1 VTADLSIDV
10 VVGEVRGIPVPFTTS
25 DMTLISGNGYMYG
38 WSFRE
43 ATGGQA
49 VQNEGAVVAPVALA
63 TIVTITGLAAGTYTV
78 NWTTSLQGAA
88 AAADANN
95 FRLIDTAGTVLNGV
109 NPGVAGEYPQ
119 VASVITVPQGSAI
132 SIVAIGAGT
141 AAVTYAA
148 EIALTPV
155 VINDALVELQDGGQ
169 PLGEIGLG
177 VNQAATVWFGN
188 PGIRISSQIKVHVIF
203 GAVIGVVYAGFDK

>member
-1 VTADLSIDV
+1 
-10 VVGEVRGIPVPFTTS
+10 
-25 DMTLISGNGYMYG
+25 MTLISGNGYMYG

-95 FRLIDTAGTVLNGV
+95 FRLIDTAGTVLNRV
-109 NPGVAGEYPQ
+109 NPRVAGGYPQ
-119 VASVITVPQGSAI
+119 VASGINVPQGRAI
-132 SIVAIGAGT
+132 NIVAIGACT
-141 AAVTYAA
+141 AAVTYSS
-148 EIALTPV
+148 V
-155 VINDALVELQDGGQ
+155 N
-169 PLGEIGLG
+169 GL
-177 VNQAATVWFGN
+177 
-188 PGIRISSQIKVHVIF
+188 
-203 GAVIGVVYAGFDK
+203 